1 MSAPRLKG
9 ERPEAA
15 SHRQVMRQLLALTA
29 ALTALTLISPAVAAA
44 ASSFQQPTW
53 TPAMAGAG
61 QPIIPA
67 IVGATPPPHFSSTAA
82 EALAIAKSTSTMRS
96 LHRRQHPLFIQVS
109 VWADRYWMVDF
120 SYRGKLVA
128 EVDVGRTGRVAA
140 IWTGP
145 LVLAV
150 YARGHYAPVFDSWWV
165 ILPSSLLF
173 LLPFLDVRR
182 LRRLLHLD
190 ALVLLSFFVSYY
202 LFDRTHLE
210 AAVWLAYPPLLY
222 LLARML
228 GIGTRRRGD
237 AASPSPM
244 LGTHTLFIGILLLVG
259 ARIALS
265 LISQDVGDVGY
276 ASVIGAHRILHGQS
290 LYYMNIAHGDTYGPI
305 AYLAYVPFVL
315 LFPWH
320 GSWDYLP
327 SAHAASIVF
336 DLVTVGGLVAL
347 GRRLKHG
354 GEGTRLGLTLG
365 WAWAACPFTLLGMTM
380 HTNDGLVAM
389 LSVLSL
395 VVFSSPA
402 ARGAMVALAAAA
414 KFSPAA
420 LLPLY
425 ASPRDRGL
433 KGAAACVLA
442 FAAVVAVSVGLYLP
456 TGGLT
461 QFYDHTIGYQ
471 LTRLD
476 VFSPWALHPG
486 LAPVKTALEV
496 LALLLA
502 AAVAFVPR
510 RRSLTQVCALAA
522 AVTIAVQLPAI
533 HWFYYYVIWFM
544 PFVLVALLGPRAATV
559 QQPDWSRPAHDE
571 QPQERVE
578 GTEPAIAVA

>member
-1 MSAPRLKG
+1 MGKP
-9 ERPEAA
+9 
-15 SHRQVMRQLLALTA
+15 LAFAA
-29 ALTALTLISPAVAAA
+29 ALTLVLISPAA
-44 ASSFQQPTW
+44 ASAASTFQQPTW
-53 TPAMAGAG
+53 TPGMAGAD

-67 IVGATPPPHFSSTAA
+67 LVGAAPPPHFSTSATD
-82 EALAIAKSTSTMRS
+82 ALAIAKSTPRMRS
-96 LHRRQHPLFIQVS
+96 LHRRDHPLFVQVS
-109 VWADRYWMVDF
+109 IWGTHFWMVDF
-120 SYRGKLVA
+120 SYHRKLVG
-128 EVDVGRTGRVAA
+128 EVDVGRTGRVLSV
-140 IWTGP
+140 WTGP

-165 ILPSSLLF
+165 VVPSALLF
-173 LLPFLDVRR
+173 LLPFLDPRR

-202 LFDRTHLE
+202 LFDHTHLE

-228 GIGTRRRGD
+228 RIGMRGRGEASSPFPILGTR
-237 AASPSPM
+237 AV
-244 LGTHTLFIGILLLVG
+244 FIGLLLLVA
-259 ARIALS
+259 ARITLS
-265 LISQDVGDVGY
+265 LVVREVGDVGY
-276 ASVIGAHRILHGQS
+276 SSVIGAHRILHGQS
-290 LYYMNIAHGDTYGPI
+290 LYYADIAHGDTYGPI

-320 GSWDYLP
+320 GVWDYLP

-336 DLVTVGGLVAL
+336 DLVTVGGLVML
-347 GRRLKHG
+347 GRRLRQG
-354 GEGTRLGLTLG
+354 RDGTRLGLALG

-395 VVFSSPA
+395 LVFTSPA

-433 KGAAACVLA
+433 KGTIACVAA
-442 FAAVVAVSVGLYLP
+442 FTAVVALSVGLYLP
-456 TGGLT
+456 PGGLT
-461 QFYDHTIGYQ
+461 EFYNHTIGFQ
-471 LTRLD
+471 LTRQD

-486 LAPVKTALEV
+486 LAPVKAVLEV
-496 LALLLA
+496 LALMLA
-502 AAVAFVPR
+502 AAVAFIPR
-510 RRSLTQVCALAA
+510 RRSLTQVCALAG

-544 PFVLVALLGPRAATV
+544 PFVLIAFMGPRRASV
-559 QQPDWSRPAHDE
+559 EEPGPSRHAPEE
-571 QPQERVE
+571 QPHVRAEE
-578 GTEPAIAVA
+578 TEATLAVA